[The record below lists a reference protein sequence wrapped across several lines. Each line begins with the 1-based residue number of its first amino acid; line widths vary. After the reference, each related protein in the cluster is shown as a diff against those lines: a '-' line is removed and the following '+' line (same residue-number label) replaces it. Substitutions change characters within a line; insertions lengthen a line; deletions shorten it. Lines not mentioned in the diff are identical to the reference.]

1 MDLLSCNCWLC
12 SDTSFVG
19 LILSA
24 SEQRRRADVKSGIQE
39 LRKVM
44 DVANNLPKS
53 LSQTKIL
60 SKVSTSCVFGS
71 FCCLWLWNC
80 MFL

>member
-12 SDTSFVG
+12 PDTSFVG
-19 LILSA
+19 WILSA
-24 SEQRRRADVKSGIQE
+24 SEQRRRADVKSGIEE

-44 DVANNLPKS
+44 NVANNLPKA

-60 SKVSTSCVFGS
+60 SKVSTRRAFGS
-71 FCCLWLWNC
+71 FCCLGL
-80 MFL
+80 